1 MPLSMSVSL
10 GYLPLVV
17 ELGRW
22 CDPAAPCPW

>member
-17 ELGRW
+17 ELSRW
-22 CDPAAPCPW
+22 CSAAAPCPW